1 MEHYNNRNL
10 IVIEMSVKISEFM
23 SGFLFQNWNSIVC
36 AKIDINILNYA
47 YPIGVIHLVRT

>member
-1 MEHYNNRNL
+1 
-10 IVIEMSVKISEFM
+10 MSVKISEFM